1 MARRSRRLCDLGE
14 TALIERIERRVGGP
28 PRGRWL
34 LGIGDDAAILRGRAG
49 EDLVFST
56 DTLIEDVHFRL
67 AREGPRRIGRRALA
81 VNLSDLAAMG
91 ATPVGALLSVCAPP
105 ELPVSIFDGFI
116 AGFVD
121 ESKRFDCPLV
131 GGNLSRAD
139 KCSLAVTVIGRVA
152 HGRALRRTG
161 LAAGDVLFVTGVLGQ
176 AALARLTA
184 DRRGGPLRHVPEPR
198 LEAGR
203 RLARMPGVRACIDLS
218 DGLASDLGQLLRPVR
233 LAAEVDPTALPSA
246 PGFSRACSRIGIDPL
261 VLQST
266 GGEDYE
272 LLFALAPG
280 RLAGDPAGLS
290 RRLGV
295 RVTRIGRVVAGQG
308 IHGVPAATAG
318 HHFRTS
324 SRASRDSKARR
335 SSRRSRE

>member
-28 PRGRWL
+28 PRGGWVV
-34 LGIGDDAAILRGRAG
+34 GIGDDAAILRGRAG

-56 DTLIEDVHFRL
+56 DTLVEDVHFRL

-91 ATPVGALLSVCAPP
+91 ATPVGALLSLCAPP
-105 ELPVSIFDGFI
+105 DLPVSVFDGFI
-116 AGFVD
+116 AGFAED
-121 ESKRFDCPLV
+121 AKRFACPLV
-131 GGNLSRAD
+131 GGNLARAE
-139 KCSLAVTVIGRVA
+139 KCILSVTVIGRVG

-161 LAAGDVLFVTGVLGQ
+161 LAVGDFLFVTGVLGQ

-184 DRRGGPLRHVPEPR
+184 DRLGRPLRHVPEPR

-203 RLARMPGVRACIDLS
+203 RIARLRDVKACIDLS
-218 DGLASDLGQLLRPVR
+218 DGLSSDLGQLLRPVR
-233 LAAEVDPTALPSA
+233 LAAEVDPTALPAA
-246 PGFSRACSRIGIDPL
+246 PGFSRACRRMGIDPL
-261 VLQST
+261 RLQST

-280 RLAGDPAGLS
+280 RAAADPAGLA

-295 RVTRIGRVVAGQG
+295 RVTRIGRVVSGQG
-308 IHGVPAATAG
+308 VDGIPALTAG
-318 HHFRTS
+318 HHF
-324 SRASRDSKARR
+324 
-335 SSRRSRE
+335 